1 MANIGL
7 MGALNVGK
15 TAILKMFV
23 DYVENGKI
31 CSIME
36 CYIEKKEFKGE
47 SEYEVKDGDNFSK
60 TILPNKVVF
69 TYKKTGGSHTL
80 FAPGGARDHAVIRM
94 GIITISR
101 IAREIVGLFA
111 VDQSLNNQ
119 FKLYDLIRYMPKRIN
134 IILTNLNKIPEYGRD
149 KNLEDIKYK
158 IENYFNNRRIKV
170 NQIQSVYLNTDNPG
184 LLDKNYEAMRMI
196 LKISSQRNIV

>member
-1 MANIGL
+1 MTNIGL

-31 CSIME
+31 CKKKGSME
-36 CYIEKKEFKGE
+36 CYIEKIDFKGE
-47 SEYEVKDGDNFSK
+47 SEFEVKDGEIFSK
-60 TILPNKVVF
+60 TILSNKVVF
-69 TYKKTGGSHTL
+69 TYTKTGKSHTL

-101 IAREIVGLFA
+101 IAREIIGLFA
-111 VDQSLNNQ
+111 VDQSLNDQ

-149 KNLEDIKYK
+149 KNLEDIKFK
-158 IENYFNNRRIKV
+158 IENYFKNRRIIV
-170 NQIQSVYLNTDNPG
+170 NQIQSVYLNTDNPK
-184 LLDKNYEAMRMI
+184 LIEKNYS
-196 LKISSQRNIV
+196 L